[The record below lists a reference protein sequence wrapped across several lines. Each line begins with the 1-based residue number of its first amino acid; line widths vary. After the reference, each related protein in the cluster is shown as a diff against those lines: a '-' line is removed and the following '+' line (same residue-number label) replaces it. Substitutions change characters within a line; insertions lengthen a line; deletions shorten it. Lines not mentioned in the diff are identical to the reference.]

1 MLFQYNLDNKGDADG
16 LALGSRMGYATDVV
30 TANERRTIL
39 CTALFTDASY
49 VGNHRLQHTIADRCP
64 IGVAVQIVRADFT
77 TDDTHA
83 PTTAIIRA
91 ALKFIFLELGLK
103 RDLEIDP

>member
-1 MLFQYNLDNKGDADG
+1 MPMDWLLVQGWGMQLMLL
-16 LALGSRMGYATDVV
+16 LRTSVV
-30 TANERRTIL
+30 QSFVRRF
-39 CTALFTDASY
+39 FTDASY